1 MDWGLGLHNR
11 GATAGAGRDA
21 SNAGHGGGGVAG
33 AVDELP
39 AWAAGHGGSREAAL
53 ATAGP
58 LHEDP
63 LVTHPRFTPAASA
76 GDAGDDGEISLAA
89 AAPPGAAK
97 VLRRLRNSNNLRFR
111 QLSGARRRTEGGGQ
125 VEVAAAV
132 FLGLVFLLAYFRPWP
147 LS

>member
-11 GATAGAGRDA
+11 SAAASGASSGTHHGDGGASG
-21 SNAGHGGGGVAG
+21 ST
-33 AVDELP
+33 DELP
-39 AWAAGHGGSREAAL
+39 AWAARRGGSREAAL
-53 ATAGP
+53 ATAVP

-63 LVTHPRFTPAASA
+63 LVTHPRFAPSS
-76 GDAGDDGEISLAA
+76 GSGGVNEDGEISVAA
-89 AAPPGAAK
+89 AAPPAAAK
-97 VLRRLRNSNNLRFR
+97 VLRRLRDSSNLRFR
-111 QLSGARRRTEGGGQ
+111 HLSGARSSRDAGGQ